1 MIEPYH
7 GVLSILKN
15 TDMCYNMNES
25 SKYKAKWKKA
35 KKKKSHVLFDS
46 ICRKFPEELNLGSAS
61 IWEDRWMGSYGISLW
76 RGGNSGVK

>member
-1 MIEPYH
+1 MKE
-7 GVLSILKN
+7 G
-15 TDMCYNMNES
+15 
-25 SKYKAKWKKA
+25 
-35 KKKKSHVLFDS
+35 KKKSHVLFDS